1 MSLPFS
7 KLAEMYSQLEATSS
21 GNKMRE
27 ILSKFF
33 KAVPKEDIDRISYLT
48 LGRIGPEFEEID
60 LGMAEKM
67 VLKSI
72 AMAFDKNENDVM
84 KLFKKFGDVGFVAE
98 ELSRGKAAKKLTV
111 SDVFENFWKIKNATG
126 AGSQEA
132 KIMILA
138 GMLRNS
144 SPLEARYL
152 ARIAQGTL
160 RLGAG
165 TMTILDS
172 LSIAFTGTK
181 ANKPELEH
189 AYNICSDVGAVAK
202 AIATKGLSGIKKFDV
217 IVGRPIKMMLAQRVK
232 SISEIKEK
240 MPGKIAAEEK
250 YDGERMQ
257 IHKKGNDIIIYS
269 RRLENITYQFPD
281 VVENAK
287 RFLKAKDCVVEGEA
301 VATEGEKLLPFQ
313 VLMQRRRKYE
323 IEKYVKKIPITL
335 FLFDL
340 LYLNGKSYIREP
352 YPKRRVALERVLI
365 EKPGIRL
372 ARQIVSDKI
381 EDIEDFFNESL
392 QRGGEGILAKSTAP
406 DSVYQA
412 GTRGWLWIKWKREYM
427 KEIRETID
435 LVIVGA
441 FMGRGMRSGTYGAL
455 LCAAY
460 NPQKDR
466 FETVCKV
473 GSGFSEDVLFGLP
486 KRLSKYKTAKPD
498 SRLLI
503 HGQMKPDVF
512 FEPKVVIEVLGAE
525 ITKSPI
531 HTCAIDKFKTNGLA
545 VRFPR
550 FIKFRLDKGPED
562 ATTVDEIIQMY
573 GKR

>member
-1 MSLPFS
+1 MSLLFS
-7 KLAEMYSQLEATSS
+7 KLAAVYEELEKTSS
-21 GNKMRE
+21 GNKLRE

-33 KAVPKEDIDRISYLT
+33 KAVPKEDIDKIAYLT

-72 AMAFDKNENDVM
+72 AMAFNESEDNVK

-98 ELSRGKAAKKLTV
+98 SLSKGKKSNLTV
-111 SDVFENFWKIKNATG
+111 RHVFENLWKIKEQSG
-126 AGSQEA
+126 EGSQEA
-132 KIMILA
+132 KIRILA
-138 GMLRNS
+138 SMLS
-144 SPLEARYL
+144 SASPLEARYI

-160 RLGAG
+160 RLGTG

-172 LSIAFTGTK
+172 LAIAFTGTK
-181 ANKPELEH
+181 ANKKIIEH

-202 AIATKGLSGIKKFDV
+202 VIATKGLDGIKKFNV

-240 MPGKIAAEEK
+240 MPGKISAEEK

-257 IHKKGNDIIIYS
+257 VHKKGNDIVIYS

-281 VVENAK
+281 VVEGIK
-287 RFLKAKDCVVEGEA
+287 KYIKARDCVIEGEA

-313 VLMQRRRKYE
+313 SLMQRKRKYE
-323 IEKYVKKIPITL
+323 IEKYVEKVPVTL

-340 LYLNGKSYIREP
+340 LYLNGKTYINEP
-352 YPKRRVALERVLI
+352 YPKRRAALEKIVV
-365 EKPGIRL
+365 EKGVVRL
-372 ARQIVSDKI
+372 ARRVVSDKI
-381 EDIEDFFNESL
+381 EDIEDFFNESV
-392 QRGGEGILAKSTAP
+392 QRGGEGIVAKSTAEN
-406 DSVYQA
+406 SVYQA

-441 FMGRGMRSGTYGAL
+441 FMGRGLRSGTYGAL

-460 NPQKDR
+460 NPKKDR

-473 GSGFSEDVLFGLP
+473 GSGFKEEILFDLP
-486 KRLSKYKTAKPD
+486 KQLSKYKMNKPD
-498 SRLLI
+498 KRLLI
-503 HGQMKPDVF
+503 NEQMKPDVF
-512 FEPKVVIEVLGAE
+512 FEPKIVIEVLGAE
-525 ITKSPI
+525 ITKSPV
-531 HTCAIDKFKTNGLA
+531 HSCAIDKFKTNGLA
-545 VRFPR
+545 IRFPR
-550 FIKFRLDKGPED
+550 FIKFRPDKGPED
-562 ATTVDEIIQMY
+562 ATTVDEIIRMY
-573 GKR
+573 EKK